1 MDARTHDA
9 RVSIL
14 GAGSWGTTLAV
25 VLARAGR
32 RVTLYAR
39 DPERVAELGA
49 RRENTRYLPGVRIP
63 DGVAITASLR
73 EAVGAS
79 EHLIVAVP
87 SQGVR
92 ALAARLA
99 ELVEPRH
106 LVLSATKGIEAESA
120 QRMSEILAAHLPR
133 TPLAVLSGPN
143 IAREIASG
151 LPAPTVVA
159 AASAEVARAFQA
171 LVGTPTFRVYRNA
184 DVVGVELAGALKN
197 VIALGAG
204 AIDGM
209 RLGDNAKAG
218 FITRGLAEI
227 ARLGVAAGANPLT
240 FAGLAGFGDLVTTA
254 FSKHSRNRTAGELL
268 AQGRSLEEV
277 RQALGGQVT
286 EGVGTT
292 VAARRL
298 AVEARIEMPITD
310 ATYAV
315 LFEGRSIRE
324 AVATL
329 MAREQTDELSGPL
342 AEIARLLAL
351 AREAARAG

>member
-1 MDARTHDA
+1 MDDRLHDA
-9 RVSIL
+9 RISVL

-39 DPERVAELGA
+39 DPERVAELAA
-49 RRENTRYLPGVRIP
+49 RRENTRYLVGVRIP
-63 DGVAITASLR
+63 DSVALTASLPD
-73 EAVGAS
+73 AVGAS
-79 EHLIVAVP
+79 EHLILAVP

-99 ELVEPRH
+99 TLVEPRH
-106 LVLSATKGIEAESA
+106 LVLSATKGIEAESG
-120 QRMSEILAAHLPR
+120 QRMSEILAAHLAG

-159 AASAEVARAFQA
+159 SSSEEVARTFQT
-171 LVGTPTFRVYRNA
+171 LVGTPTFRVYRND

-209 RLGDNAKAG
+209 GLGDNAKAG

-240 FAGLAGFGDLVTTA
+240 FAGLAGFGDLVATA
-254 FSKHSRNRTAGELL
+254 FSKYSRNRTAGELL
-268 AQGRSLEEV
+268 AQGRSLAEV
-277 RQALGGQVT
+277 SEALGGQVT

-292 VAARRL
+292 AAAHRL
-298 AVEARIEMPITD
+298 AREASIEMPIAE

-324 AVATL
+324 VVGQL

-342 AEIARLLAL
+342 AEIARLLAR
-351 AREAARAG
+351 ARNALGAS

>member
-1 MDARTHDA
+1 MIDR
-9 RVSIL
+9 RVTVI

-39 DPERVAELGA
+39 DARQATELAA

-63 DGVAITASLR
+63 DSVVITADLA

-79 EHLIVAVP
+79 DHLVVAVP

-99 ELVEPRH
+99 PLVEPRH

-120 QRMSEILAAHLPR
+120 QRMSEILTAHLPAM
-133 TPLAVLSGPN
+133 PLAVLSGPN

-159 AASAEVARAFQA
+159 SRDEAVARAFQE
-171 LVGTPTFRVYRNA
+171 LVGTRTFRVYRND
-184 DVVGVELAGALKN
+184 DVAGVELAGALKN
-197 VIALGAG
+197 VVALGAG

-240 FAGLAGFGDLVTTA
+240 FAGLAGFGDLVATA
-254 FSKHSRNRTAGELL
+254 FSQHSRNRAAGELL
-268 AQGRSLEEV
+268 AQGRSLADV
-277 RQALGGQVT
+277 REALGGQVT

-292 VAARRL
+292 AAARRL
-298 AVEARIEMPITD
+298 SREAGVEMPIVD
-310 ATYAV
+310 ATYGV
-315 LFEGRSIRE
+315 LFEGRGFRD
-324 AVATL
+324 AVTGL

-342 AEIARLLAL
+342 AEIARML
-351 AREAARAG
+351 ARARSAVGTG

>member
-1 MDARTHDA
+1 MSGGAPR

-25 VLARAGR
+25 LLARAGR
-32 RVTLYAR
+32 EVTLWGR
-39 DPERVAELGA
+39 DGSAIAELA
-49 RRENTRYLPGVRIP
+49 TRRENARYLPGVRIP
-63 DGVAITASLR
+63 DTVRCTASLE
-73 EAVGAS
+73 EAVRGS
-79 EHLIVAVP
+79 DHLVVAVP

-92 ALAARLA
+92 ALAANLA
-99 ELVEPRH
+99 TLVEPRH
-106 LVLSATKGIEAESA
+106 ALLSATKGIEAESA
-120 QRMSEILAAHLPR
+120 RRMSVLLREHLP
-133 TPLAVLSGPN
+133 TAPLAVLSGPN

-159 AASAEVARAFQA
+159 AEDPEVARDFQE
-171 LVGTPTFRVYRNA
+171 LVGTPSFRAYRNE

-240 FAGLAGFGDLVTTA
+240 FAGLAGFGDLVATA

-268 AQGRSLEEV
+268 AQGRTLEDV
-277 RQALGGQVT
+277 RRSLGGQVT

-292 VAARRL
+292 LAAHRL
-298 AVEARIEMPITD
+298 SRDFRVEMPIAE
-310 ATYAV
+310 ATYGV
-315 LFEGRSIRE
+315 LFEGKGIRE
-324 AVATL
+324 AVSAL

-342 AEIARLLAL
+342 AEIARLLV
-351 AREAARAG
+351 AATSPRD

>member
-1 MDARTHDA
+1 VTP
-9 RVSIL
+9 RVAVL
-14 GAGSWGTTLAV
+14 GCGSWGTTLAII
-25 VLARAGR
+25 LARAGR
-32 RVTLYAR
+32 TVTLWGR
-39 DPERVAELGA
+39 DPEHVDELAA
-49 RRENTRYLPGVRIP
+49 RRENARYLTGVRIP
-63 DGVAITASLR
+63 DTVRCTASLE
-73 EAVGAS
+73 EAIAAVDRVV
-79 EHLIVAVP
+79 VAVP

-92 ALAARLA
+92 ELAARLA
-99 ELVEPRH
+99 KIITPRH
-106 LVLSATKGIEAESA
+106 AVLSATKGIEAETGI
-120 QRMSEILAAHLPR
+120 RMSELLRAMLPG
-133 TPLAVLSGPN
+133 TALAVLSGPN
-143 IAREIASG
+143 IAREIANG

-159 AASAEVARAFQA
+159 SDDPALAREFQE
-171 LVGTPTFRVYRNA
+171 LVGTPSFRVYRNA

-240 FAGLAGFGDLVTTA
+240 FAGLAGFGDLVATA

-268 AQGRSLEEV
+268 AQGHSLDDV
-277 RQALGGQVT
+277 RLSLGGQVT

-292 VAARRL
+292 RAARRL
-298 AVEARIEMPITD
+298 ARAFGVEMPITD

-315 LFEGRSIRE
+315 LFEGQGIRE
-324 AVATL
+324 SVAAL

-342 AEIARLLAL
+342 ATAARLVS
-351 AREAARAG
+351 EGAGQDK

>member
-1 MDARTHDA
+1 MRAEAPRRAT
-9 RVSIL
+9 IL

-25 VLARAGR
+25 VLSRAGR
-32 RVTLYAR
+32 AVTLWGR
-39 DPERVAELGA
+39 DAAHVAELAA
-49 RRENTRYLPGVRIP
+49 RRENARYLPGVRIP
-63 DGVAITASLR
+63 DDVRCTASLE
-73 EAVGAS
+73 EAVAAADRV
-79 EHLIVAVP
+79 IVAVP

-99 ELVEPRH
+99 TLVEPRH
-106 LVLSATKGIEAESA
+106 AVLSATKGIEAESSS
-120 QRMSEILAAHLPR
+120 RMSEILRAQLPGA
-133 TPLAVLSGPN
+133 PLAVLSGPN

-159 AASAEVARAFQA
+159 AEDPEVARDFQE
-171 LVGTPTFRVYRNA
+171 LVGTPQFRVYRNA

-240 FAGLAGFGDLVTTA
+240 FAGLAGFGDLVATS
-254 FSKHSRNRTAGELL
+254 FSEHSRNRTAGELL
-268 AQGRSLEEV
+268 AQGRSLEDI
-277 RQALGGQVT
+277 RRSLGGQVT

-292 VAARRL
+292 VGARRL
-298 AVEARIEMPITD
+298 ARELGVEMPIAE
-310 ATYAV
+310 ATYSV
-315 LFEGRSIRE
+315 LFEGKGIRE
-324 AVATL
+324 AVSAL

-342 AEIARLLAL
+342 AEIARLFGEGAS
-351 AREAARAG
+351 RRP

>member
-1 MDARTHDA
+1 MSGGEQR
-9 RVSIL
+9 RVSVL

-25 VLARAGR
+25 ILSRAGR
-32 RVTLYAR
+32 KVTLWGR
-39 DPERVAELGA
+39 DAVHIGELSA
-49 RRENTRYLPGVRIP
+49 RRENARYLPGVRIP
-63 DGVAITASLR
+63 DSVGITASLE
-73 EAVGAS
+73 EAVAAADR
-79 EHLIVAVP
+79 LVVAVP

-92 ALAARLA
+92 ALAARLSP
-99 ELVEPRH
+99 LVGPQH
-106 LVLSATKGIEAESA
+106 AVLSATKGIEAESA
-120 QRMSEILAAHLPR
+120 SRMSELLRAQLSR

-159 AASAEVARAFQA
+159 SDDPEVAREFQE
-171 LVGTPTFRVYRNA
+171 LVGTSAFRVYRNA

-240 FAGLAGFGDLVTTA
+240 FAGLAGFGDLVATA
-254 FSKHSRNRTAGELL
+254 FSQHSRNRTAGELL
-268 AQGRSLEEV
+268 AQGRSLEDV
-277 RQALGGQVT
+277 RRSLGGQVT

-298 AVEARIEMPITD
+298 ARQFGVEMPIAE
-310 ATYAV
+310 ATYSV
-315 LFEGRSIRE
+315 LFEGQGIRE
-324 AVATL
+324 AVTGL

-342 AEIARLLAL
+342 AEIARLL
-351 AREAARAG
+351 GSTGSGS

>member
-1 MDARTHDA
+1 MTSPDT

-25 VLARAGR
+25 ALARAGR

-39 DPERVAELGA
+39 DAAQVAEMAA
-49 RRENTRYLPGVRIP
+49 RRENTRYLVGVRIP
-63 DGVAITASLR
+63 DSVALTASLE
-73 EAVGAS
+73 EAVAAS
-79 EHLIVAVP
+79 GHLIVAVP

-99 ELVEPRH
+99 SLVEARH
-106 LVLSATKGIEAESA
+106 LVLSATKGIEAESG
-120 QRMSEILAAHLPR
+120 QRMSEILAAHLAR
-133 TPLAVLSGPN
+133 TPLAILSGPN

-159 AASAEVARAFQA
+159 ARDDAVARAFQD
-171 LVGTPTFRVYRNA
+171 LVGTATFRVYRND
-184 DVVGVELAGALKN
+184 DVLGVELAGALKN
-197 VIALGAG
+197 VVALGAG

-240 FAGLAGFGDLVTTA
+240 FAGLAGFGDLVATA

-268 AQGRSLEEV
+268 AQGRSLADV
-277 RQALGGQVT
+277 RDALGGQVT

-298 AVEARIEMPITD
+298 SQQAGIEMPIVD

-315 LFEGRSIRE
+315 LFEGRGIRD
-324 AVATL
+324 AVSGL

-342 AEIARLLAL
+342 AEIARML
-351 AREAARAG
+351 ARARSAVGS

>member
-1 MDARTHDA
+1 MTSAETRSVT
-9 RVSIL
+9 IL
-14 GAGSWGTTLAV
+14 GSGSWGTTLAV

-32 RVTLYAR
+32 AVTLWGR
-39 DPERVAELGA
+39 DGGHVAELAA
-49 RRENTRYLPGVRIP
+49 RRENARYLPGVRIP
-63 DGVAITASLR
+63 DEVRCTASLE
-73 EAVGAS
+73 EALAATDRV
-79 EHLIVAVP
+79 IVAVP

-99 ELVEPRH
+99 TLVGPGH
-106 LVLSATKGIEAESA
+106 AVLSATKGIEAESA
-120 QRMSEILAAHLPR
+120 SRMTEILSAQLPR
-133 TPLAVLSGPN
+133 TPIAVLSGPN

-159 AASAEVARAFQA
+159 SADPEVAREFQE
-171 LVGTPTFRVYRNA
+171 LVGTPHFRVYRNA

-240 FAGLAGFGDLVTTA
+240 FAGLAGFGDLVATA
-254 FSKHSRNRTAGELL
+254 FSKYSRNRTAGELL
-268 AQGRSLEEV
+268 AQGRSLDDV
-277 RQALGGQVT
+277 RRALGGQVT
-286 EGVGTT
+286 EGIGTT

-298 AVEARIEMPITD
+298 ARGYAVEMPIAE
-310 ATYAV
+310 ATYTV
-315 LFEGRSIRE
+315 LFEGKGIRE
-324 AVATL
+324 AVSSL

-342 AEIARLLAL
+342 AEIARLFS
-351 AREAARAG
+351 REEPGGA